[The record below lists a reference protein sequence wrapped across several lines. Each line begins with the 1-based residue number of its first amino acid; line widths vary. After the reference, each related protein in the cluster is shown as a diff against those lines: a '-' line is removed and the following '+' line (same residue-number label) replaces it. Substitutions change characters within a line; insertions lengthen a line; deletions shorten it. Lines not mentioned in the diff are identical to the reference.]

1 MIFPSIVSAMVLAA
15 LTVAPSDRLAMAD
28 RLFNRGDYAA
38 ARREYAA
45 LKGEK
50 GVDEADV
57 LYRLAATSE
66 GLKDAKGTVADADA
80 FLARF
85 ADHRLA
91 DRVRLMR
98 AIASEGD
105 ARRRELQLLDR
116 DDVEPSLRAEA
127 LFRLA
132 QLSGGAEAA
141 QLYERCRKL
150 DPKGRYASYAA
161 FYHASAALDSA
172 DAAARRRGLAELME
186 IVYGK
191 DAELSRTALYLAA
204 VHSYR
209 EAKYGESAALLKR
222 YAKQNPND
230 ARLPEVKRLAA
241 LSELMGGHYAAALAC
256 CTDDKDDTLVFVKAT
271 ANERMGNRD
280 EALKLARKY
289 LDEFPQG
296 RHRDA
301 MELER
306 ARMEFD
312 VAAKASDKAKTLDA
326 AKRAVAFGKGK
337 VVSDRL
343 RYAWALELSGEA
355 EKAEAEYAAVAKD
368 FPGGAD
374 AAEAM
379 YRRAMSLLRREQ
391 WAAAELSLAEA
402 LSSGI
407 AGDRRALALYWRGIA
422 SVRSGH
428 ATEGTALLKDA
439 VKAGLPLD
447 ESREARLMIAD
458 ADFNAGRTDEAKA
471 AYTELI
477 RQGAL
482 ERMSAAKTLAVGK
495 LLGGEEAKLCAQ
507 SLVKSD
513 SAEWRQ
519 AGYALLGAV
528 EEEAGAYGAAIY
540 AYSKAM
546 EEKCATESLARVA
559 LRLGVLESRGG
570 DPVKAEDVLKR
581 AVELNAKDQSARAEA
596 YLALA
601 EAALQRRDVDKAR
614 GYATVVTSLFENSP
628 FSKRAEEILKSN
640 LEEAQ

>member
-1 MIFPSIVSAMVLAA
+1 MISWQIVPSLVLAA

-38 ARREYAA
+38 ARREYLA

-57 LYRLAATSE
+57 LYRLAAASE
-66 GLKDAKGTVADADA
+66 GMKDASAVRADADA
-80 FLARF
+80 FLAKF
-85 ADHRLA
+85 AGHRLA

-98 AIASEGD
+98 ALVCDGEE
-105 ARRRELQLLDR
+105 RRKELRMLDR
-116 DDVEPSLRAEA
+116 DDADPSLRAEA
-127 LFRLA
+127 LFHLA
-132 QLSGGAEAA
+132 RMSNDAA
-141 QLYERCRKL
+141 LYERCRKL
-150 DPKGRYASYAA
+150 DPNGRYAAYAS
-161 FYHASAALDSA
+161 FYHASAALESA
-172 DAAARRRGLAELME
+172 DAVARRRGLAELME

-191 DAELSRTALYLAA
+191 DAALAKDALYLAA

-222 YAKQNPND
+222 YQK
-230 ARLPEVKRLAA
+230 L
-241 LSELMGGHYAAALAC
+241 
-256 CTDDKDDTLVFVKAT
+256 TDDKDDTLVFVKAT
-271 ANERMGNRD
+271 ANERVGNRD
-280 EALKLARKY
+280 EALALARKY
-289 LDEFPQG
+289 LEEFPQG

-312 VAAKASDKAKTLDA
+312 AAAKSGDKAKALDA
-326 AKRAVAFGKGK
+326 AKRAVAFGKGA
-337 VVSDRL
+337 VASDRL
-343 RYAWALELSGEA
+343 RCAWALELAGEV
-355 EKAEAEYAAVAKD
+355 EKAEAEYASVAKD
-368 FPGGAD
+368 FPGKGD

-402 LSSGI
+402 LASGI
-407 AGDRRALALYWRGIA
+407 DGERRALALYWRGVA

-428 ATEGTALLKDA
+428 AAEGEALLKDA
-439 VKAGLPLD
+439 VKVGLPLD

-458 ADFNAGRTDEAKA
+458 ADFNAGRIDEAKA
-471 AYTELI
+471 AYKELI

-482 ERMSAAKTLAVGK
+482 ERMGAAKTLSVGK
-495 LLGGEEAKLCAQ
+495 LLGGEEARLCAQ

-519 AGYALLGAV
+519 AGYALLGSV
-528 EEEAGAYGAAIY
+528 EEEVGAYGAAVY

-546 EEKCATESLARVA
+546 EEKCATESLAKVA

-570 DPVKAEDVLKR
+570 DPVKAEEALKR

-601 EAALQRRDVDKAR
+601 EAALQRQDVEKAR
-614 GYATVVTSLFENSP
+614 GYATVVTTLFENSP
-628 FSKRAEEILKSN
+628 FAKRAEEILKSN